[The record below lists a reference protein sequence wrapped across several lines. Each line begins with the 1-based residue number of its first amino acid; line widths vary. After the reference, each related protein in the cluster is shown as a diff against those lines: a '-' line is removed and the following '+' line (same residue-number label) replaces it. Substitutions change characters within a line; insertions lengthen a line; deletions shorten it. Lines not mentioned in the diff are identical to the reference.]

1 MLHALPRYPPASLA
15 TVVQLTSEDA
25 VGLLDMPVSQHS
37 CGQYTAQ
44 ICCKLAGMVTITAK
58 LNGKTVGQ
66 PITLPVKASAA
77 SQLRLA
83 GKGSLHCTA
92 GGCFSSGSHSV

>member
-1 MLHALPRYPPASLA
+1 MA
-15 TVVQLTSEDA
+15 TLTQLTSGDT

-37 CGQYTAQ
+37 SGQYTAE
-44 ICCKLAGMVTITAK
+44 ICCKLAGMATVKAK

-66 PITLPVKASAA
+66 PITLPIKASAA

-92 GGCFSSGSHSV
+92 GGCFSNGSHSV

>member
-1 MLHALPRYPPASLA
+1 MMGFLLFVCEYGNCHSAHSG
-15 TVVQLTSEDA
+15 DA

-37 CGQYTAQ
+37 RGQYTAE
-44 ICCKLAGMVTITAK
+44 ICCKLAGMATVKAK

-66 PITLPVKASAA
+66 PITLPIKASAA

-83 GKGSLHCTA
+83 GKGSLRCTA
-92 GGCFSSGSHSV
+92 GACFSNGSHSV

>member
-1 MLHALPRYPPASLA
+1 
-15 TVVQLTSEDA
+15 
-25 VGLLDMPVSQHS
+25 MPVSQHS
-37 CGQYTAQ
+37 CGHYTAE
-44 ICCKLAGMVTITAK
+44 ICCKLAGMATVKAK

-66 PITLPVKASAA
+66 PITVPIRASEA

-92 GGCFSSGSHSV
+92 GGCFSNGSHSV